1 MSTASVP
8 RPDVGLPTHPQ
19 RNSSRVTADGSQAT
33 GSPQTSALWIRDLR
47 KDYQLTSE
55 TVHVL
60 KGINLDVPRGDYVAI
75 MGPSGSGKS
84 TLLNLLG
91 CLDRPTSGEY
101 HIGGHD
107 VASLSD
113 DELAIIRATS
123 IGFVFQAYN
132 LIPQLTVLENI
143 EAPLAYRDG
152 MTADDHRRCEQLAE
166 QVGLGDRT
174 AHRPTELSGGQQQ
187 RAGIARS
194 LVNNPQFILADEAT
208 GNLDT
213 ATTNEILDLFDR
225 LNEAGATIVAVTHE
239 EEVAARARRIVRLRD
254 GVIESDERLRPV
266 TSSENGLSGDTSVVA
281 DQRTRRR
288 RKRPSRLALRLR
300 DLRVGIKSLLIH
312 PLRSLLTVLGIFI
325 GVASVIWLLAIG
337 EGIAG
342 KAQEQIEELG
352 ANNIILTT
360 SRPPSEQTRERKVYF
375 YGLTDEDCRHL
386 RRTIP
391 SIDMAI
397 PFCRRTG
404 QELRYRDR
412 VARTEVNACTPQYA
426 ELYSLRLTRG
436 RFINDKDVAEKAMVC
451 VLTQELVDEV
461 FRHEDPMGRS
471 VRIYRDF
478 YRVIGIVAPRNELE
492 SVKGASR
499 SQDFSDNSYIPIE
512 TFWSHYG
519 DAYSVGN
526 NGGRG
531 VSQITL
537 RLKDQDDAVATGN
550 AVTEA
555 LRKSH
560 MFEDYTVG
568 VPLELLEQARNTRL
582 MFMGMMGLIAGISL
596 VVGGIG
602 IMNIMLATVTER
614 TREIGIRRA
623 LGAKRRDI
631 TRQFVIE
638 TVLLSIAGG
647 VTGILGGLTCG
658 KLVDG
663 LRWALTEL
671 SPDLMEA
678 MPESMQTVAPVVAP
692 WSIPLAFGISVT
704 VGVIFGLYPARRAA
718 AMNPIDALRHVA

>member
-8 RPDVGLPTHPQ
+8 RPDAASPARPQ
-19 RNSSRVTADGSQAT
+19 RNSSRVTGSESNPT
-33 GSPQTSALWIRDLR
+33 GSPQTSALLISDLR
-47 KDYQLTSE
+47 KDYQLTSG

-113 DELAIIRATS
+113 DELAIIRASS

-174 AHRPTELSGGQQQ
+174 SHRPTELSGGQQQ

-225 LNEAGATIVAVTHE
+225 LNEDGSTIVAVTHE

-266 TSSENGLSGDTSVVA
+266 TESEGGLACDTSVVA
-281 DQRTRRR
+281 EQRSHRR
-288 RKRPSRLALRLR
+288 RKRPSRMALRLR

-360 SRPPSEQTRERKVYF
+360 SRPPSEQTRDRRIYF

-386 RRTIP
+386 QRTIP

-404 QELRYRDR
+404 QELRYRER
-412 VARTEVNACTPQYA
+412 VARTEINACTPQYA

-436 RFINDKDVAEKAMVC
+436 RFLTQADIDDKAMVC

-478 YRVIGIVAPRNELE
+478 YRVVGGVAPRTELE
-492 SVKGASR
+492 SGKGASR
-499 SQDFSDNSYIPIE
+499 SQDFSDNAYIPIE
-512 TFWSHYG
+512 TFWARYG
-519 DAYSVGN
+519 DSSWSATTAC
-526 NGGRG
+526 RG

-537 RLKDQDDAVATGN
+537 AIGPGRRCGN
-550 AVTEA
+550 GQRRY
-555 LRKSH
+555 RKASQVSTCSR
-560 MFEDYTVG
+560 YGRRAAGTAG
-568 VPLELLEQARNTRL
+568 GRNTRL
-582 MFMGMMGLIAGISL
+582 MFMGM
-596 VVGGIG
+596 
-602 IMNIMLATVTER
+602 T
-614 TREIGIRRA
+614 
-623 LGAKRRDI
+623 
-631 TRQFVIE
+631 
-638 TVLLSIAGG
+638 
-647 VTGILGGLTCG
+647 
-658 KLVDG
+658 
-663 LRWALTEL
+663 
-671 SPDLMEA
+671 
-678 MPESMQTVAPVVAP
+678 
-692 WSIPLAFGISVT
+692 
-704 VGVIFGLYPARRAA
+704 
-718 AMNPIDALRHVA
+718 